1 MRTVI
6 YTLSTCLVLV
16 LSAAVAAGQEQ
27 ERPSFSG
34 TWQFDASKSE
44 LHSSK
49 ISSATWVIE
58 EGDNSIHISQ
68 TENGKPKKT
77 ELQCTTDGK
86 VCKFPGD
93 RRDSF
98 WFNGPMLVDMET
110 KDALDVSPEY
120 AREEYGPRIDAHVA
134 ALKKKARANNI
145 DYFLLRTD
153 RPLDDAMREYFL
165 IRKGRL

>member
-6 YTLSTCLVLV
+6 YA
-16 LSAAVAAGQEQ
+16 LSACWALVSLAVPSAGQEQ

-34 TWQFDASKSE
+34 TWTFDASKSE
-44 LHSSK
+44 VHSSK

-68 TENGKPKKT
+68 TENGKAKKT

-86 VCKFPGD
+86 ECKFPGD

-110 KDALDVSPEY
+110 KSEHVTRFRMKISDDGKTLTVEVTPIVPQSDK
-120 AREEYGPRIDAHVA
+120 IDTLVFQ
-134 ALKKKARANNI
+134 K
-145 DYFLLRTD
+145 
-153 RPLDDAMREYFL
+153 
-165 IRKGRL
+165 

>member
-6 YTLSTCLVLV
+6 YALSAGLVLV
-16 LSAAVAAGQEQ
+16 LSAVPATGQEQ

-68 TENGKPKKT
+68 AENGKSKKT

-86 VCKFPGD
+86 ECKFPGD

-98 WFNGPMLVDMET
+98 WFNGPMLVDIET
-110 KDALDVSPEY
+110 K
-120 AREEYGPRIDAHVA
+120 
-134 ALKKKARANNI
+134 N
-145 DYFLLRTD
+145 D
-153 RPLDDAMREYFL
+153 RVIRYRMKISDDGKTLTVEVTAIVPQSDKIETLVFQ
-165 IRKGRL
+165 K

>member
-1 MRTVI
+1 
-6 YTLSTCLVLV
+6 VLV
-16 LSAAVAAGQEQ
+16 VLAAVAAGQEQ

-86 VCKFPGD
+86 ECKFPGD

-98 WFNGPMLVDMET
+98 WYNGPMLVDMET
-110 KDALDVSPEY
+110 KNDHVTRFRMKISDDGKTLTVEVTPIVPQSDK
-120 AREEYGPRIDAHVA
+120 IDTLVFQ
-134 ALKKKARANNI
+134 K
-145 DYFLLRTD
+145 
-153 RPLDDAMREYFL
+153 
-165 IRKGRL
+165 

>member
-6 YTLSTCLVLV
+6 YTLSTCFVLV
-16 LSAAVAAGQEQ
+16 VLAAVAAGQEQ

-86 VCKFPGD
+86 ECKFPGD

-98 WFNGPMLVDMET
+98 WYNGSMLVDMET
-110 KDALDVSPEY
+110 KNDHVIRYRMKISDDGKTLTVEVTPIVPQSDK
-120 AREEYGPRIDAHVA
+120 IDTLVFQ
-134 ALKKKARANNI
+134 K
-145 DYFLLRTD
+145 
-153 RPLDDAMREYFL
+153 
-165 IRKGRL
+165 

>member
-1 MRTVI
+1 MRRVI
-6 YTLSTCLVLV
+6 YTLSTCWVLV
-16 LSAAVAAGQEQ
+16 LLAVQATGQEQ

-34 TWQFDASKSE
+34 TWQFDATKSE

-49 ISSATWVIE
+49 ISSAIWVIE

-68 TENGKPKKT
+68 TENGKAKKT

-86 VCKFPGD
+86 ECKFPGD

-110 KDALDVSPEY
+110 KNDHVIRYRMKISDDGKKLTVEVTPIVPQSDK
-120 AREEYGPRIDAHVA
+120 IDTLVFQ
-134 ALKKKARANNI
+134 K
-145 DYFLLRTD
+145 
-153 RPLDDAMREYFL
+153 
-165 IRKGRL
+165 

>member
-1 MRTVI
+1 MCTVI

-16 LSAAVAAGQEQ
+16 LSAAVAVGQEQ
-27 ERPSFSG
+27 EHPSFSG

-44 LHSSK
+44 VHSSK

-68 TENGKPKKT
+68 TENGKAKKT

-86 VCKFPGD
+86 ECKFPGD

-98 WFNGPMLVDMET
+98 WYNGPMLVDMET
-110 KDALDVSPEY
+110 KNDHVIRYRMKISDDGKTLTVEVTPIVPQSDK
-120 AREEYGPRIDAHVA
+120 IDTLVFQ
-134 ALKKKARANNI
+134 K
-145 DYFLLRTD
+145 
-153 RPLDDAMREYFL
+153 
-165 IRKGRL
+165 

>member
-6 YTLSTCLVLV
+6 YTLSTCFVLV
-16 LSAAVAAGQEQ
+16 VLAAVAAGQEQ

-44 LHSSK
+44 LHSNK

-86 VCKFPGD
+86 ECKFPGD

-110 KDALDVSPEY
+110 KNDHVIQYRMKISDDGKTLTVEVTPIVPQSDK
-120 AREEYGPRIDAHVA
+120 IDTLVFQ
-134 ALKKKARANNI
+134 K
-145 DYFLLRTD
+145 
-153 RPLDDAMREYFL
+153 
-165 IRKGRL
+165 

>member
-6 YTLSTCLVLV
+6 YA
-16 LSAAVAAGQEQ
+16 LSACWALVSLAVPSAGQEQ

-34 TWQFDASKSE
+34 TWTFDASKSE
-44 LHSSK
+44 VHSSK

-68 TENGKPKKT
+68 TENGKAKKT

-86 VCKFPGD
+86 ECKFPGD

-110 KDALDVSPEY
+110 KSEHVTRFRMKISDDGKTLTVEVTPIVPQSDK
-120 AREEYGPRIDAHVA
+120 IDMLVFQ
-134 ALKKKARANNI
+134 K
-145 DYFLLRTD
+145 
-153 RPLDDAMREYFL
+153 
-165 IRKGRL
+165 

>member
-6 YTLSTCLVLV
+6 YTLSTCFVLV
-16 LSAAVAAGQEQ
+16 VLAAVAAGQEQ

-49 ISSATWVIE
+49 ISSAMWVIE

-110 KDALDVSPEY
+110 KNDHVTQFRMKISDDGKTLTVEVTPIVPQSDK
-120 AREEYGPRIDAHVA
+120 IDTLVFQ
-134 ALKKKARANNI
+134 K
-145 DYFLLRTD
+145 
-153 RPLDDAMREYFL
+153 
-165 IRKGRL
+165 

>member
-6 YTLSTCLVLV
+6 YA
-16 LSAAVAAGQEQ
+16 LSACWALVSLAVPSAGQEQ

-34 TWQFDASKSE
+34 TWTFDASKSE
-44 LHSSK
+44 VHSSK

-68 TENGKPKKT
+68 TENGKAKKT

-86 VCKFPGD
+86 ECKFPGD

-98 WFNGPMLVDMET
+98 WFNGSMLVDMET
-110 KDALDVSPEY
+110 KSEHVTRFRMKISDDGKTLTVEVTPIVPQSDK
-120 AREEYGPRIDAHVA
+120 IDTLVFQ
-134 ALKKKARANNI
+134 K
-145 DYFLLRTD
+145 
-153 RPLDDAMREYFL
+153 
-165 IRKGRL
+165 

>member
-6 YTLSTCLVLV
+6 YTLSTCFVLV
-16 LSAAVAAGQEQ
+16 VLAAVAAGQEQ

-110 KDALDVSPEY
+110 KNDHVTQFRMKISDDGKTLTVEVTPIVPQSDK
-120 AREEYGPRIDAHVA
+120 IDTLVFQ
-134 ALKKKARANNI
+134 K
-145 DYFLLRTD
+145 
-153 RPLDDAMREYFL
+153 
-165 IRKGRL
+165 

>member
-6 YTLSTCLVLV
+6 FTLSTCLVLV
-16 LSAAVAAGQEQ
+16 PFAAPASGQDQ
-27 ERPSFSG
+27 DRPSFSG

-68 TENGKPKKT
+68 AENGKSKKT

-86 VCKFPGD
+86 ECKFPGD

-98 WFNGPMLVDMET
+98 WFSGSMLVDMET
-110 KDALDVSPEY
+110 KNDHVIRYRMKISEDGKTLTVEVTPIVPQSDK
-120 AREEYGPRIDAHVA
+120 IDTLVFQ
-134 ALKKKARANNI
+134 K
-145 DYFLLRTD
+145 
-153 RPLDDAMREYFL
+153 
-165 IRKGRL
+165 

>member
-1 MRTVI
+1 VI
-6 YTLSTCLVLV
+6 YTLSTCFVLV
-16 LSAAVAAGQEQ
+16 VLAAVAAGQEQ

-110 KDALDVSPEY
+110 KNDHVTQFRMKISDDGKTLTVEVTPIVPQSDK
-120 AREEYGPRIDAHVA
+120 IDTLVFQ
-134 ALKKKARANNI
+134 K
-145 DYFLLRTD
+145 
-153 RPLDDAMREYFL
+153 
-165 IRKGRL
+165 

>member
-6 YTLSTCLVLV
+6 FTLLTCSVLI
-16 LSAAVAAGQEQ
+16 LAVAGQDQ
-27 ERPSFSG
+27 ERPSFNG

-86 VCKFPGD
+86 ECKFPGD

-98 WFNGPMLVDMET
+98 WFNGSMLVDMET
-110 KDALDVSPEY
+110 KNDHVIRYRMKISDDGKTLTVEVTPIVPQSDK
-120 AREEYGPRIDAHVA
+120 IDTLVFQ
-134 ALKKKARANNI
+134 K
-145 DYFLLRTD
+145 
-153 RPLDDAMREYFL
+153 
-165 IRKGRL
+165 

>member
-6 YTLSTCLVLV
+6 CTLSACLLVVVL
-16 LSAAVAAGQEQ
+16 AAGAEGQDQ
-27 ERPSFSG
+27 ERPSFTG
-34 TWQFDASKSE
+34 AWQFDASKSE

-86 VCKFPGD
+86 ECKFPGD

-98 WFNGPMLVDMET
+98 WFNGSMLVDMET
-110 KDALDVSPEY
+110 KNDHVIRYRMKISDDGKTLTVEVTAIVPQSDK
-120 AREEYGPRIDAHVA
+120 IDTLVFQ
-134 ALKKKARANNI
+134 K
-145 DYFLLRTD
+145 
-153 RPLDDAMREYFL
+153 
-165 IRKGRL
+165 

>member
-6 YTLSTCLVLV
+6 YALSGCWALVSL
-16 LSAAVAAGQEQ
+16 AVPSAGQEQ

-34 TWQFDASKSE
+34 TWTFDASKSE
-44 LHSSK
+44 VHSSK

-68 TENGKPKKT
+68 TENGKAKKT

-86 VCKFPGD
+86 ECKFPGD

-110 KDALDVSPEY
+110 KSEHVTRFRMKISDDGKTLTVEVTPIVPQSDK
-120 AREEYGPRIDAHVA
+120 IDTLVFQ
-134 ALKKKARANNI
+134 K
-145 DYFLLRTD
+145 
-153 RPLDDAMREYFL
+153 
-165 IRKGRL
+165 

>member
-6 YTLSTCLVLV
+6 YTLSTCFVLV
-16 LSAAVAAGQEQ
+16 VLAAVAAGQEQ

-86 VCKFPGD
+86 ECKFPGD

-98 WFNGPMLVDMET
+98 WYNGPMLVDMET
-110 KDALDVSPEY
+110 KNDHVTRFRMKISDDGKTLTVEVTPIVPQSDK
-120 AREEYGPRIDAHVA
+120 IDTLVFQ
-134 ALKKKARANNI
+134 K
-145 DYFLLRTD
+145 
-153 RPLDDAMREYFL
+153 
-165 IRKGRL
+165 